1 MRVDVL
7 VAFAH
12 LLRATRPHHGG
23 VLRRAAAAPTGLRAV
38 ALGLRTAAAGSGR
51 GRRPAALLP
60 PPCHTHRAVT
70 ARQTLQAWPQM
81 RAAVGIRQGMGVWME
96 RVVAWG
102 WPRSGTW
109 SPLMD
114 MALLSRSRVTPGT
127 ALPAMPA
134 APGPG
139 PVTMSYIIQLFI
151 YWRYSYSRRTWCTMV
166 INLSAIAVC
175 DVCMRS
181 SPAFGWPAALRNRYK
196 FCLPIANYNPAY

>member
-7 VAFAH
+7 VVFAH

-38 ALGLRTAAAGSGR
+38 ALGLRTAAGSGR

-114 MALLSRSRVTPGT
+114 MALLPRSHVTPGI
-127 ALPAMPA
+127 ALPAWPCNH
-134 APGPG
+134 
-139 PVTMSYIIQLFI
+139 VLYHSIIRLLALQLLAQDLV
-151 YWRYSYSRRTWCTMV
+151 YDGDKSVCNWRFQL
-166 INLSAIAVC
+166 LSAMFAC
-175 DVCMRS
+175 
-181 SPAFGWPAALRNRYK
+181 AARLPLDGLLRQ
-196 FCLPIANYNPAY
+196 